1 MSSSTMSTRTA
12 ERTSRSVST
21 VRTRTQR
28 PVVTPELRV
37 ADNPA
42 AAVLRAATTG
52 PVSRDDAARS
62 TGSSIATVNR
72 QVSALL
78 AAGLLRERPDLT
90 AAGAVGRPRVPFEV
104 DHEKYLTL
112 GIHIGAAATK
122 IVAADLRGRILG
134 GLAIATP
141 QSGQQF
147 AVNTVARSARAFL
160 QRWHRRKPLWAG
172 VAIGGRVDPVTGVVD
187 HPKLDWH
194 GAAVGSVLGEVLEL
208 PVSVAPHVEA
218 MAAAELLLPVP
229 DSARVA
235 EQPGRKPGGTAPGTG
250 SSLYFYVRETAG
262 IAVTLDGRVHT
273 PSNGPGSIAHLPTG
287 SDVRCGCGRTGCL
300 EVTVGDRS
308 VHSRAVG
315 RGIIPAH
322 NGTGGTTIAD
332 LYRAAE
338 AGSEQARELLAERAT
353 ILGHTVALVR
363 DMLNPDRVV
372 LGGQAFTAYRPA
384 VTHVAKAFQQGS
396 QLPPTD
402 IRISGFGGKVQE
414 FAAVVT
420 ALSVLYADPL
430 GAVRRL
436 SA

>member
-1 MSSSTMSTRTA
+1 MSLPTLDRSA
-12 ERTSRSVST
+12 SRVVT
-21 VRTRTQR
+21 GRVRVQR
-28 PVVTPELRV
+28 PVVAPELRI

-42 AAVLRAATTG
+42 AAVLRTATGG
-52 PVSRDDAARS
+52 PVSRDNAART
-62 TGSSIATVNR
+62 TGLSIATVNR

-90 AAGAVGRPRVPFEV
+90 ASGAVGRPRVPFEI
-104 DHEKYLTL
+104 DHEAYLTL
-112 GIHIGAAATK
+112 GIHIGAAVTK

-141 QSGQQF
+141 QTGQDF
-147 AVNTVARSARAFL
+147 ATMTVARSAKAFL

-172 VAIGGRVDPVTGVVD
+172 VAIGGRVDPLTGVVD
-187 HPKLDWH
+187 HPKLAWQ
-194 GAAVGSVLGEVLEL
+194 GAQVGSVLGEVLEL

-218 MAAAELLLPVP
+218 MAASELLLPTGEPKEV
-229 DSARVA
+229 DRRGAR
-235 EQPGRKPGGTAPGTG
+235 TAGPG

-273 PSNGPGSIAHLPTG
+273 PSSGPGSIAHLPTG
-287 SDVRCGCGRTGCL
+287 SDVECTCGRRGCL

-308 VHSRAVG
+308 LHARAVG

-322 NGTGGTTIAD
+322 KGTGGTTIAD

-338 AGSEQARELLAERAT
+338 AGAADAQELLAERAT
-353 ILGHTVALVR
+353 ILGHTVAMVR
-363 DMLNPDRVV
+363 DMLNPDRVI
-372 LGGQAFTAYRPA
+372 LGGQAFTGYRPA
-384 VTHVAKAFQQGS
+384 VAHVARAFAQSS

-420 ALSVLYADPL
+420 SLSAIYADPL
-430 GAVRRL
+430 SAVRRTGL
-436 SA
+436 ID

>member
-1 MSSSTMSTRTA
+1 MSLTLDRSG
-12 ERTSRSVST
+12 SRVVT
-21 VRTRTQR
+21 GRVRVQR
-28 PVVTPELRV
+28 PVIAPELRI

-42 AAVLRAATTG
+42 AAVMRAATGG
-52 PVSRDDAARS
+52 PVSRDNAART
-62 TGSSIATVNR
+62 TGLSIATVNR

-78 AAGLLRERPDLT
+78 AARLLRERPDLT
-90 AAGAVGRPRVPFEV
+90 ASGAVGRPRVPFEI
-104 DHEKYLTL
+104 DHEAYLTL
-112 GIHIGAAATK
+112 GIHIGAAVTK

-141 QSGQQF
+141 QTGQDF
-147 AVNTVARSARAFL
+147 ATTTVARSAKAFL

-172 VAIGGRVDPVTGVVD
+172 VAIGGRVDAATGVVD
-187 HPKLDWH
+187 HPKLAWQ
-194 GAAVGSVLGEVLEL
+194 GAQVGSVLGEVLEL

-218 MAAAELLLPVP
+218 MAASELLLPTGEP
-229 DSARVA
+229 R
-235 EQPGRKPGGTAPGTG
+235 GTTGPG

-273 PSNGPGSIAHLPTG
+273 PSSGPGSIAHFPTG
-287 SDVRCGCGRTGCL
+287 SDVECACGRRGCL

-308 VHSRAVG
+308 LHARAVG

-322 NGTGGTTIAD
+322 KGTGGTTIAD

-338 AGSEQARELLAERAT
+338 AGAADAQELLAERAT
-353 ILGHTVALVR
+353 ILGHTVAMVR
-363 DMLNPDRVV
+363 DMLNPDRVI
-372 LGGQAFTAYRPA
+372 LGGQAFTGYRPA
-384 VTHVAKAFQQGS
+384 VAHVARAFTQSS

-420 ALSVLYADPL
+420 SLSAIYADPL
-430 GAVRRL
+430 AAIHRTAL
-436 SA
+436 ND

>member
-1 MSSSTMSTRTA
+1 MSLTLDRSA
-12 ERTSRSVST
+12 SRVVT
-21 VRTRTQR
+21 GRVRVQR
-28 PVVTPELRV
+28 PVVAPELRI

-42 AAVLRAATTG
+42 AAVLRTAIGG
-52 PVSRDDAARS
+52 PVSRDNAART
-62 TGSSIATVNR
+62 TGLSIATVNR

-90 AAGAVGRPRVPFEV
+90 ASGAVGRPRVPFEM
-104 DHEKYLTL
+104 DHEAYLTL
-112 GIHIGAAATK
+112 GIHIGAAVTK

-141 QSGQQF
+141 QTGQDF
-147 AVNTVARSARAFL
+147 ATTTVARSAKAFL

-172 VAIGGRVDPVTGVVD
+172 VAIGGRVDAATGVVD
-187 HPKLDWH
+187 HPKLAWQ
-194 GAAVGSVLGEVLEL
+194 GAQVGSVLGEVLEL

-218 MAAAELLLPVP
+218 MAASELLLPTGEP
-229 DSARVA
+229 R
-235 EQPGRKPGGTAPGTG
+235 GIGGPG

-273 PSNGPGSIAHLPTG
+273 PSSGPGSIAHFPTG
-287 SDVRCGCGRTGCL
+287 SDVECTCGRRGCL

-308 VHSRAVG
+308 LHARAVG

-322 NGTGGTTIAD
+322 KGTGGTTIAD

-338 AGSEQARELLAERAT
+338 AGAADAQELLAERAT
-353 ILGHTVALVR
+353 ILGHTVAMVR
-363 DMLNPDRVV
+363 DMLNPDRVI
-372 LGGQAFTAYRPA
+372 LGGQAFTGYRPA
-384 VTHVAKAFQQGS
+384 VAHVARAFTQSS

-420 ALSVLYADPL
+420 SLSAIYADPL
-430 GAVRRL
+430 SAIRRTML
-436 SA
+436 AE

>member
-1 MSSSTMSTRTA
+1 MSLPTLD
-12 ERTSRSVST
+12 RSVSRVASGR
-21 VRTRTQR
+21 VRVQR
-28 PVVTPELRV
+28 PVVAPELRIG
-37 ADNPA
+37 DNPA
-42 AAVLRAATTG
+42 AAVLRAATGG
-52 PVSRDDAARS
+52 PVSRDNAARA
-62 TGSSIATVNR
+62 TGLSIATVNR

-90 AAGAVGRPRVPFEV
+90 ASGAVGRPRVPFEI
-104 DHEKYLTL
+104 DHDAYLTI
-112 GIHIGAAATK
+112 GVHIGAAVTK

-141 QSGQQF
+141 QTGQEF
-147 AVNTVARSARAFL
+147 ATTTVARSAKAFL
-160 QRWHRRKPLWAG
+160 QRWHRRKALWAG
-172 VAIGGRVDPVTGVVD
+172 VAIGGRVDPLTGVVD
-187 HPKLDWH
+187 HPKLEWR
-194 GAAVGSVLGEVLEL
+194 GAQLGSVLGEVLEL

-218 MAAAELLLPVP
+218 MAASELLLPTGEP
-229 DSARVA
+229 KDPARV
-235 EQPGRKPGGTAPGTG
+235 ERG

-262 IAVTLDGRVHT
+262 VAVTLDGRVHT

-287 SDVRCGCGRTGCL
+287 SNVECACGRRGCL

-308 VHSRAVG
+308 LHSRAVG

-322 NGTGGTTIAD
+322 NGTAGSTIAD

-338 AGSEQARELLAERAT
+338 AGSEAARELLAERAT
-353 ILGHTVALVR
+353 ILGHTVAMVR

-384 VTHVAKAFQQGS
+384 VAHVARAFNRGS
-396 QLPPTD
+396 TLPPTD

-420 ALSVLYADPL
+420 SLSVLYADPL
-430 GAVRRL
+430 AAIRRTAL
-436 SA
+436 SD

>member
-1 MSSSTMSTRTA
+1 MSLTLDRSA
-12 ERTSRSVST
+12 SRVVT
-21 VRTRTQR
+21 GRVRVQR
-28 PVVTPELRV
+28 PVVAPELRI

-42 AAVLRAATTG
+42 AAVLRAATGG
-52 PVSRDDAARS
+52 PVSRDNAART
-62 TGSSIATVNR
+62 TGLSIATVNR

-90 AAGAVGRPRVPFEV
+90 ASGAVGRPRVPFEI
-104 DHEKYLTL
+104 DHEAYLTL
-112 GIHIGAAATK
+112 GIHIGAAVTK

-141 QSGQQF
+141 QTGQDF
-147 AVNTVARSARAFL
+147 ATTTVARSAKAFL

-172 VAIGGRVDPVTGVVD
+172 VAIGGRVDVATGVVD
-187 HPKLDWH
+187 HPKLAWQ
-194 GAAVGSVLGEVLEL
+194 GAQVGSVLGEVLEL

-218 MAAAELLLPVP
+218 MAASELLLPTGEP
-229 DSARVA
+229 R
-235 EQPGRKPGGTAPGTG
+235 GTTGPG

-273 PSNGPGSIAHLPTG
+273 PSSGPGSIAHFPTG
-287 SDVRCGCGRTGCL
+287 SDVECTCGRRGCL

-308 VHSRAVG
+308 LHARAVG

-322 NGTGGTTIAD
+322 KGTGGSTIAD

-338 AGSEQARELLAERAT
+338 AGAADAQELLAERAT
-353 ILGHTVALVR
+353 ILGHTVAMVR
-363 DMLNPDRVV
+363 DMLNPDRVI
-372 LGGQAFTAYRPA
+372 LGGQAFTGYRPA
-384 VTHVAKAFQQGS
+384 VAHVARAFTQSS

-420 ALSVLYADPL
+420 SLSAIYADPL
-430 GAVRRL
+430 AAIRRTAL
-436 SA
+436 ND

>member
-1 MSSSTMSTRTA
+1 MSLPTLDRSG
-12 ERTSRSVST
+12 SRVVT
-21 VRTRTQR
+21 GRVRVQR
-28 PVVTPELRV
+28 PVVAPEFRI

-42 AAVLRAATTG
+42 AAVLRAATGG
-52 PVSRDDAARS
+52 PVSRDNAART
-62 TGSSIATVNR
+62 TGLSIATVNR

-90 AAGAVGRPRVPFEV
+90 ASGAVGRPRVPFEI
-104 DHEKYLTL
+104 DHEAYLTL
-112 GIHIGAAATK
+112 GIHIGAAVTK

-141 QSGQQF
+141 QTGQDF
-147 AVNTVARSARAFL
+147 ATTTVARSAKAFL

-172 VAIGGRVDPVTGVVD
+172 VAIGGRVDPATGIVD
-187 HPKLDWH
+187 HPKLAWQ
-194 GAAVGSVLGEVLEL
+194 GAQVGSVLGEVLEL

-218 MAAAELLLPVP
+218 MAASELLLPTGEP
-229 DSARVA
+229 R
-235 EQPGRKPGGTAPGTG
+235 GTGGPG

-273 PSNGPGSIAHLPTG
+273 PSSGPGSIAHFPTG
-287 SDVRCGCGRTGCL
+287 SDVECTCGRRGCL

-308 VHSRAVG
+308 LHARAVG

-322 NGTGGTTIAD
+322 KGTGGSTIAD

-338 AGSEQARELLAERAT
+338 AGAADAQELLAERAT
-353 ILGHTVALVR
+353 ILGHTVAMVR
-363 DMLNPDRVV
+363 DMLNPDRVI
-372 LGGQAFTAYRPA
+372 LGGQAFTGYRPA
-384 VTHVAKAFQQGS
+384 VAHVARAFTQSS
-396 QLPPTD
+396 QLAPTD

-420 ALSVLYADPL
+420 SLSAIYADPL
-430 GAVRRL
+430 SAIRRTAL
-436 SA
+436 ND